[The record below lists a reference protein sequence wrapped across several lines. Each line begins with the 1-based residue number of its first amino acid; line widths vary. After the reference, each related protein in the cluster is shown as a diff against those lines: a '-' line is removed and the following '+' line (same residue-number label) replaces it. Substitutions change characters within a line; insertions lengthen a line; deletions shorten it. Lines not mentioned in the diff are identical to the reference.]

1 MKVVYNGILGGWFIV
16 RGAHQTPI
24 SGRFETKEA
33 ALAHLRK
40 RNPFH
45 TGLYI
50 MTLYTI
56 RWTQPYTTW
65 EPVEFPIQDLSAAQ
79 AVLQRIMRK

>member
-1 MKVVYNGILGGWFIV
+1 MKVIYNSVLAGWFIV

-45 TGLYI
+45 TGL
-50 MTLYTI
+50 
-56 RWTQPYTTW
+56 
-65 EPVEFPIQDLSAAQ
+65 
-79 AVLQRIMRK
+79 

>member
-1 MKVVYNGILGGWFIV
+1 MQTLHGVATLLAKLTGACDMKVIYNSILAGWFIV

-45 TGLYI
+45 TGL
-50 MTLYTI
+50 
-56 RWTQPYTTW
+56 
-65 EPVEFPIQDLSAAQ
+65 
-79 AVLQRIMRK
+79 

>member
-1 MKVVYNGILGGWFIV
+1 MKVVYNNLLAGWFIV

-45 TGLYI
+45 SGI
-50 MTLYTI
+50 
-56 RWTQPYTTW
+56 
-65 EPVEFPIQDLSAAQ
+65 
-79 AVLQRIMRK
+79 

>member
-1 MKVVYNGILGGWFIV
+1 MQTRPGVATQLVKLTGACNMKVIYNGILGGWYIV

-24 SGRFETKEA
+24 SGRFDSKEA

-45 TGLYI
+45 FG
-50 MTLYTI
+50 
-56 RWTQPYTTW
+56 
-65 EPVEFPIQDLSAAQ
+65 
-79 AVLQRIMRK
+79 

>member
-1 MKVVYNGILGGWFIV
+1 MQTHLGLAVLTAKHFGATDMKVVYNGLLGGWYIV

-33 ALAHLRK
+33 ALIHLRK

-45 TGLYI
+45 TG
-50 MTLYTI
+50 
-56 RWTQPYTTW
+56 
-65 EPVEFPIQDLSAAQ
+65 V
-79 AVLQRIMRK
+79 